1 MNVYKAN
8 KTLPLEPVT
17 SQWMHDL
24 FAQSDLMHQLLDKY
38 DSPINILN
46 ITSFKTN
53 IKAYKNLFKN
63 YHIDG
68 QIYFARKAN
77 KTATL
82 INSAL
87 QENIGIDT
95 ASYNELNQAIERG
108 GKGKSLVLTSA
119 IKTPNQLKLALAH
132 EVPVI
137 LDNQDEFNLYNKIAS
152 SAGKTAHIGVRIS
165 GFRVNG
171 QKLYSRFGIDI
182 DSIKDF
188 INDNF
193 INNEKFPN
201 LRIYGLHFHLNGYST
216 IERSQALLQ
225 TIEIAKYLRANSFP
239 IKFIDIGG
247 GITMNYL
254 KDETQLEAFKTELQS
269 QVMHIEKEELTFRRN
284 GLGYKNID
292 GKLSGTLETYPYFN
306 KIHTETF
313 IKKILDFQNNGE
325 TIAQSLNKN
334 NLQLRIEPGR
344 SLLQQ
349 VGITVAR
356 VNYRKKDSEGRNLI
370 GLEMNMSQLKSA
382 STDFLLDPYII
393 YRNPIKNNTEWK
405 KVYFTGAYCLEQDII
420 LKKVSE
426 IPQIPEIGDIVVF
439 VNTAGYL
446 MHFYERQAHLF
457 NLSNNLTLDTMETEC
472 LEISDFKLD

>member
-1 MNVYKAN
+1 MNVFKAN
-8 KTLPLEPVT
+8 KTLPLEPIT

-24 FAQSDLMHQLLDKY
+24 FAQNDLMHALLEKY

-46 ITSFKTN
+46 LTSFKNN
-53 IKAYKNLFKN
+53 INAYKDLFKN
-63 YHIDG
+63 YHLDG

-82 INSAL
+82 IDSAL

-95 ASYNELNQAIERG
+95 ASYNELNQAIEKG
-108 GKGKSLVLTSA
+108 GNGSNLVLTSA

-137 LDNQDEFNLYNKIAS
+137 LDNEDEFKLYDKIAG
-152 SAGKTAHIGVRIS
+152 SAGKVAHIGVRIS
-165 GFRVNG
+165 GFWVNE

-182 DSIKDF
+182 DSFKDF
-188 INDNF
+188 IKDNF
-193 INNEKFPN
+193 INNKRFPN
-201 LRIYGLHFHLNGYST
+201 LKIYGLHFHLNGYST

-225 TIEIAKYLRANSFP
+225 TIELTKYMKENSFP

-254 KDETQLEAFKTELQS
+254 KNEAQLETFKAELQS
-269 QVMHIEKEELTFRRN
+269 QVMHRENEELTFRRD
-284 GLGYKNID
+284 GLGYDNLD
-292 GKLSGTLETYPYFN
+292 GKLSGALNTYPYFN
-306 KIHTETF
+306 KIHTESF

-325 TIAQSLNKN
+325 TIAQSLNKH

-382 STDFLLDPYII
+382 SSDFLLDPYII
-393 YRNPIKNNTEWK
+393 YKKPIENNTEWK

-426 IPQIPEIGDIVVF
+426 VPQIPEIGDIVVF

-457 NLSNNLTLDTMETEC
+457 NLSNNLTFNNMETKY
-472 LEISDFKLD
+472 LKISDFKLD